1 MSKNPHPKNRYASI
15 KARLLDIA
23 RERGV
28 DYNTL
33 TRLYFQERFLDRL
46 SKSRYSENLYLKG
59 ALLFMAYEMTP
70 GRLTQDIDFLAND
83 IKNESSE
90 LRKIFTEILSID
102 IDDCVSFNSTDI
114 KIDPIIAGGVQNG
127 VRIFFRCSLDNI
139 KGRLQIDLGFGD
151 VILKDPVKLQ
161 FPVILKEF
169 DKPDVLAYRI
179 ETALAEKFEAI
190 VTLHLLNS
198 RMKDFYDIIFIAS
211 NFKLTLGSISESINA
226 TFVKRGTKLENSRRI
241 FEARFKRNP
250 EMQTQW
256 NAFLSRKKLQFEIN
270 FEVVVTQIE
279 SFLKPCID
287 EPESDAVWNP
297 EAFMWEKL

>member
-1 MSKNPHPKNRYASI
+1 MSKNPHPKNMYASI

-102 IDDCVSFNSTDI
+102 IDDCVSLTN
-114 KIDPIIAGGVQNG
+114 
-127 VRIFFRCSLDNI
+127 R
-139 KGRLQIDLGFGD
+139 
-151 VILKDPVKLQ
+151 
-161 FPVILKEF
+161 
-169 DKPDVLAYRI
+169 
-179 ETALAEKFEAI
+179 
-190 VTLHLLNS
+190 S
-198 RMKDFYDIIFIAS
+198 RMQFGTP
-211 NFKLTLGSISESINA
+211 KLSCGRNCELITWFFFTVIN
-226 TFVKRGTKLENSRRI
+226 
-241 FEARFKRNP
+241 
-250 EMQTQW
+250 
-256 NAFLSRKKLQFEIN
+256 
-270 FEVVVTQIE
+270 
-279 SFLKPCID
+279 
-287 EPESDAVWNP
+287 
-297 EAFMWEKL
+297 